1 MRVGRFIRAETIP
14 EAWRRG
20 LNLIWRGGEEITD
33 ERGIR
38 TREILALEVV
48 VEDPRRDMIPE
59 EYSWNRPRLEDYA
72 EQLISGENPG
82 FEYTYG
88 ERLRAWALPASANE
102 EGADLHR
109 RGDEDLGDED
119 WPDDRGAG
127 EGGGGPVDQ
136 IDYVVRRLLA
146 NRNSRRASAVTW
158 IPPVDTKKE
167 EVPCM
172 MVDDFKIREGRLHLT
187 ALFRSHDFAGAYP
200 ANLYGLTRL
209 LEYVAE
215 RVGAEPGSITTLSCS
230 AHIYDHDWDWVAE
243 MATGRS
249 DEAIQSEK

>member
-1 MRVGRFIRAETIP
+1 MVVFVRVGRFIRADTIP

-20 LNLIWRGGEEITD
+20 LSLIWRGGEEITD
-33 ERGIR
+33 ERGTR
-38 TREILALEVV
+38 TKEVLALEVV

-72 EQLISGENPG
+72 GQLISGENPG
-82 FEYTYG
+82 FEYTCG
-88 ERLRAWALPASANE
+88 ERLRAWALPASGMGG
-102 EGADLHR
+102 GAD
-109 RGDEDLGDED
+109 
-119 WPDDRGAG
+119 
-127 EGGGGPVDQ
+127 EGRKEFGKASGSVGPIDQ
-136 IDYVVRRLLA
+136 IDYVVRRLRA
-146 NRNSRRASAVTW
+146 NPNSRRASAVTW

-172 MVDDFKIREGRLHLT
+172 MVDDFKIREGRLHLA

-215 RVGAEPGSITTLSCS
+215 RVGAEPGSISTVSCS
-230 AHIYDHDWDWVAE
+230 AHIYDHDWDWVSE
-243 MATGRS
+243 MVTGRS
-249 DEAIQSEK
+249 CGEI

>member
-1 MRVGRFIRAETIP
+1 MRVGRFIRADTIP

-20 LNLIWRGGEEITD
+20 LGLIWRDGEEITD
-33 ERGIR
+33 ERGTR

-72 EQLISGENPG
+72 LQLVSGNNPG

-88 ERLRAWALPASANE
+88 ERLRAWALPGSQKQI
-102 EGADLHR
+102 
-109 RGDEDLGDED
+109 
-119 WPDDRGAG
+119 DDDSH
-127 EGGGGPVDQ
+127 GPVDQ
-136 IDYVVRRLLA
+136 IDYVVRRLRA
-146 NRNSRRASAVTW
+146 SPNTRRASAVTW
-158 IPPVDTKKE
+158 IPPVDTEKE

-172 MVDDFKIREGRLHLT
+172 MVDDFKIREGRLHLA

-209 LEYVAE
+209 LEYVAG
-215 RVGAEPGSITTLSCS
+215 RVGAEPGSITTVSCS

-243 MATGRS
+243 MVTGRS
-249 DEAIQSEK
+249 EEEI

>member
-20 LNLIWRGGEEITD
+20 LGLIWRGGEEITD
-33 ERGIR
+33 ERGTR
-38 TREILALEVV
+38 TKEVLALEVV

-88 ERLRAWALPASANE
+88 ERLRAWTLPGSGND
-102 EGADLHR
+102 GDLR
-109 RGDEDLGDED
+109 
-119 WPDDRGAG
+119 
-127 EGGGGPVDQ
+127 GGGIGESRGPVDQ
-136 IDYVVRRLLA
+136 IDYIVRRLQA
-146 NRNSRRASAVTW
+146 SPNSRRASAITW

-172 MVDDFKIREGRLHLT
+172 MVDDFKIRDGRLHLT

-209 LEYVAE
+209 LGYVAE
-215 RVGAEPGSITTLSCS
+215 KVGAEPGSITTVSCS
-230 AHIYDHDWDWVAE
+230 AHVYDHDWDWVGE
-243 MATGRS
+243 MITGR
-249 DEAIQSEK
+249 ECEEM

>member
-1 MRVGRFIRAETIP
+1 MSDLSRDGGFVRVGRFIRAETIP

-20 LNLIWRGGEEITD
+20 LTLIWHQGEGITD

-48 VEDPRRDMIPE
+48 VEDPRRDMIPM
-59 EYSWNRPRLEDYA
+59 EYFSWNQYRLEEYA
-72 EQLISGENPG
+72 EQLISGENPAG

-88 ERLRAWALPASANE
+88 ERLRAWALPCSANE
-102 EGADLHR
+102 EGFDLHR
-109 RGDEDLGDED
+109 RDDEE
-119 WPDDRGAG
+119 WSDDKGA
-127 EGGGGPVDQ
+127 GGPVDQ
-136 IDYVVRRLLA
+136 IEYVVRRLRG
-146 NRNSRRASAVTW
+146 NPNSRRASAVTW

-172 MVDDFKIREGRLHLT
+172 MVDDFKIRDGRLHLT
-187 ALFRSHDFAGAYP
+187 TLFRSHDFAGAYP

-215 RVGAEPGSITTLSCS
+215 RVGAEPGSITTVSCS
-230 AHIYDHDWDWVAE
+230 AHIYDHDWDWVFE
-243 MATGRS
+243 MVTGRS
-249 DEAIQSEK
+249 DEGI

>member
-1 MRVGRFIRAETIP
+1 MWTLPGHGGFVRVGRFIRAETIP

-20 LNLIWRGGEEITD
+20 LGLIWRQGEEITD
-33 ERGIR
+33 ERGTR
-38 TREILALEVV
+38 TKEVLALEVV
-48 VEDPRRDMIPE
+48 VEDPRKDMIPE

-88 ERLRAWALPASANE
+88 ERLRAWALPDARNE
-102 EGADLHR
+102 NDETTGEDGDLR
-109 RGDEDLGDED
+109 
-119 WPDDRGAG
+119 
-127 EGGGGPVDQ
+127 GGGISESRGPIDQ
-136 IDYVVRRLLA
+136 IDYVIRRLRA
-146 NRNSRRASAVTW
+146 NPNSRRASAVTW

-209 LEYVAE
+209 LEYVAGK
-215 RVGAEPGSITTLSCS
+215 VGAEPGSITTVSCS
-230 AHIYDHDWDWVAE
+230 AHIYDHDWDWVSE
-243 MATGRS
+243 MVTGR
-249 DEAIQSEK
+249 ECGEI

>member
-1 MRVGRFIRAETIP
+1 MCTLPGHGDFVRVGRFIRAETIP

-20 LNLIWRGGEEITD
+20 LNLIWRQGEEITD
-33 ERGIR
+33 ERGTR

-59 EYSWNRPRLEDYA
+59 EYSWNRPRLEKYA
-72 EQLISGENPG
+72 QQLISGENPG

-88 ERLRAWALPASANE
+88 ERLRSWALPSFGKENE
-102 EGADLHR
+102 
-109 RGDEDLGDED
+109 GD
-119 WPDDRGAG
+119 
-127 EGGGGPVDQ
+127 EGGGDEGNAKEPVDQ
-136 IDYVVRRLLA
+136 IDYVVRRLRA
-146 NRNSRRASAVTW
+146 NPNSRRASAVTW

-172 MVDDFKIREGRLHLT
+172 MVDDFKIREGKLHLA

-215 RVGAEPGSITTLSCS
+215 RVGAEPGSITTISCS
-230 AHIYDHDWDWVAE
+230 AHIYDHDWDWVGE
-243 MATGRS
+243 MVTGR
-249 DEAIQSEK
+249 ECGEI